1 MKRIFYMLVMT
12 IGLLGSCIIPASAE
26 EGAKVLLKLE
36 QNQSPVS
43 NAPICMTYLGCE
55 TDSGYSWDPAFA
67 PYYLDSEERYT
78 SDLLLYGYQMRD
90 GIPATVSDT
99 TKANGMAAFS
109 GLATGD
115 YLIGGTTTVLSDG
128 SLLQIEPTVLSVKGG
143 EAVQDVELKY
153 LLVDQLNVTE
163 FKVRK
168 DWTFDE
174 GETIPESIQVSLFC
188 DGASQ
193 ETVTLD
199 HDGDWSHTWSGLT
212 PGHFYTVLEDSVP
225 DGFLVS
231 AVHYGQDAVI
241 KNRSIQSEDP
251 AESSSAA
258 IESSDVTEPSESS
271 NETEASSDVTEPS
284 ESSDET
290 EASEPSESQVMVP
303 ESTGP
308 MLETTAAADSTL
320 PSTGMV
326 TWPLFALV
334 GISGLCLAIG
344 VIMRKRR

>member
-36 QNQSPVS
+36 QNQSSVS
-43 NAPICMTYLGCE
+43 NAPICMTYLGRE

-67 PYYLDSEERYT
+67 PYHLDSKERYT

-99 TKANGMAAFS
+99 TKANGVAAFS

-199 HDGDWSHTWSGLT
+199 RDG
-212 PGHFYTVLEDSVP
+212 V
-225 DGFLVS
+225 
-231 AVHYGQDAVI
+231 
-241 KNRSIQSEDP
+241 
-251 AESSSAA
+251 
-258 IESSDVTEPSESS
+258 
-271 NETEASSDVTEPS
+271 
-284 ESSDET
+284 
-290 EASEPSESQVMVP
+290 
-303 ESTGP
+303 
-308 MLETTAAADSTL
+308 
-320 PSTGMV
+320 
-326 TWPLFALV
+326 
-334 GISGLCLAIG
+334 
-344 VIMRKRR
+344 